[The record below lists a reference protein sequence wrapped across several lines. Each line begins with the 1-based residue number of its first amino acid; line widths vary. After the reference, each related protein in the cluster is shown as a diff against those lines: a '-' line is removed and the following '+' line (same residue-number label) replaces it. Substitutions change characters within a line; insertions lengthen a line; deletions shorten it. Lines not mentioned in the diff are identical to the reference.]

1 MSTDR
6 TTTPTADAAPRE
18 ATAVRSTA
26 DATPTADVPRR
37 GPDGLL
43 TDPAA
48 ARAEA
53 RRGWFMLTSM
63 FVAGGILVVIA
74 ALAT

>member
-1 MSTDR
+1 MSNDR
-6 TTTPTADAAPRE
+6 TTTPTAEREEAPR
-18 ATAVRSTA
+18 
-26 DATPTADVPRR
+26 ADVPRR

-53 RRGWFMLTSM
+53 RRGWVMLTSM

-74 ALAT
+74 AMAT